1 MASEPYASDDR
12 NGAADHKEN
21 AASSRTLRDIKADWR
36 RWSVLE
42 RATAA
47 LVGVL
52 SALVP
57 LYLLLTPHLM
67 P

>member
-12 NGAADHKEN
+12 TGAADLKEN
-21 AASSRTLRDIKADWR
+21 AASSRTLRDMRADWR

-47 LVGVL
+47 LVGAL

-57 LYLLLTPHLM
+57 LYLLLTLHLT